1 MHISRINSIK
11 IAYDWLYC
19 ALVIENG
26 KIKIIKITNALLVYS
41 RVITDECLW
50 RYKVIL

>member
-1 MHISRINSIK
+1 MHIFRINSIK
-11 IAYDWLYC
+11 IAYDWLYW

-41 RVITDECLW
+41 RVITDECL
-50 RYKVIL
+50 